1 MAEGRL
7 RSDWDIASN
16 IMATL
21 WNAAPNFSGKKR
33 ELVQPWQCNPYRYN
47 KKPSGSAD
55 TKVPGDI
62 TCLRRLL
69 PE

>member
-7 RSDWDIASN
+7 RSDWDVASN
-16 IMATL
+16 IMATI

-33 ELVQPWQCNPYRYN
+33 EIIHPWQCNPYRQN
-47 KKPSGSAD
+47 GK
-55 TKVPGDI
+55 TVEQKVPGDI
-62 TCLRRLL
+62 SCLKRLL